1 MNIIISREEQT
12 FGPYSSEEVE
22 RFLDSGELSP
32 SDLASWEG
40 SEDWV
45 SLGKLLSAVD
55 DTKEEEGFDEEDDDF
70 DHEKMKQWED
80 VFVDD
85 EEEEIQSEVP
95 DSMKETFPDDDPPP
109 PSAQTVEAVPPS
121 APQVAPTPSEPPP
134 VEQFSSPSEPSENHG
149 SANPE
154 EIPPPPPPPPD
165 RSNKESDGSE
175 KRSKPKQ
182 KAKSPSKDSSP
193 SKSKRIKG
201 MNSKQTVIV
210 VKDGGVF
217 SKIYTASLILLILFV
232 LTCLIALGGLIFSYG
247 TVAPILRDM
256 GIPPPLI
263 EKFEPPADSSFL
275 DPPHDDEWETADS
288 IPEPNSVGRE

>member
-45 SLGKLLSAVD
+45 SLDKLLSAVD
-55 DTKEEEGFDEEDDDF
+55 DTQEEEGFDDEDYDF

-95 DSMKETFPDDDPPP
+95 HSIKETFPDDDPPP
-109 PSAQTVEAVPPS
+109 PSSQTVEAVPPS
-121 APQVAPTPSEPPP
+121 AQQVAPIPSEPPP
-134 VEQFSSPSEPSENHG
+134 VEQLSSPSDPSENHG
-149 SANPE
+149 FANPE
-154 EIPPPPPPPPD
+154 ELPPPPPPPD
-165 RSNKESDGSE
+165 RSNKVSDESE

-182 KAKSPSKDSSP
+182 KAKSSSKDSSP

-217 SKIYTASLILLILFV
+217 SKIYTASLIVLILFV
-232 LTCLIALGGLIFSYG
+232 LTCLLALGGLIFSYG

-256 GIPPPLI
+256 GIPSSLI

-275 DPPHDDEWETADS
+275 DSFDDDEWETVGS

>member
-22 RFLDSGELSP
+22 RFLDSGELSN

-55 DTKEEEGFDEEDDDF
+55 ETKEGEGFDEEDDDI

-95 DSMKETFPDDDPPP
+95 DSMKETFPDDDAPS
-109 PSAQTVEAVPPS
+109 PSAQAVEAVPPS

-154 EIPPPPPPPPD
+154 ELPPPPPPPD

-217 SKIYTASLILLILFV
+217 SKIYTASLIILILFV

-256 GIPPPLI
+256 GIPSTLI
-263 EKFEPPADSSFL
+263 EKFEPPEETSFL
-275 DPPHDDEWETADS
+275 DPLHGGEWKTAGS
-288 IPEPNSVGRE
+288 RSGTNIVGRK